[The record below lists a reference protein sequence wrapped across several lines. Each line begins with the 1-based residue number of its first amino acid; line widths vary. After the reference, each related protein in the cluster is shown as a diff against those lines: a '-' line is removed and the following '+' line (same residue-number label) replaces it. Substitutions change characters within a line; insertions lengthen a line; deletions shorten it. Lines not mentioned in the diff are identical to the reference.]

1 MAAKIV
7 VTGMGAV
14 TPLGI
19 GVENYWDALLR
30 GECGIGEIDAAQERK
45 MLISR
50 AAQVKNF
57 NPRDYLNVRLAA
69 DLDLFMQYAYVAA
82 EQALADSGM
91 DARSWRTGVVM
102 GTALAGLE
110 FAGQTQQALAQS
122 GKPVSPRFLSKYM
135 GNIAAAQ
142 FAIDHG
148 IKGPSMTVGTACSS
162 GGDAIVL
169 ASMLLRTGD
178 ADSVVVMA
186 GESPISPLVIN
197 GLCKAGALSKT
208 GESRPFDA
216 GRNGFVVG
224 EGGGALVL
232 ETERHATRR
241 GARIHAVLGGCAN
254 NTDAYHTVTPEP
266 AGAGAAVCMG
276 LALSRAELEPKDIG
290 YLNAHGTA
298 TAAGDVA
305 ETHAIHR
312 VFRQYEVPVSSTKGA
327 TGHLMGAGG
336 ITEAIACIKAIQT
349 GILPFNTG
357 FEQPDREC
365 DLNIIAEKPLERNIS
380 WAMSN
385 SLGFGGQNSCV
396 IFGRY
401 DGPGTE
407 R

>member
-14 TPLGI
+14 TPVGT
-19 GVENYWDALLR
+19 GVENYWEALLR
-30 GECGIGEIDAAQERK
+30 GECGIGEIDGAQERK
-45 MLISR
+45 MLVSR
-50 AAQVKNF
+50 AALVKNF
-57 NPRDYLNVRLAA
+57 RPRDYLNVRLAA
-69 DLDLFMQYAYVAA
+69 DLEPFMQYAYVAA
-82 EQALADSGM
+82 EEALDDSGM

-110 FAGQTQQALAQS
+110 FAGRTQQELAGE
-122 GKPVSPRFLSKYM
+122 GKPVTPRFLSKYM
-135 GNIAAAQ
+135 GNTAAAQ

-148 IKGPSMTVGTACSS
+148 IRGPSLTVGTACSS

-169 ASMLLRTGD
+169 ASMLLRTGQ

-186 GESPISPLVIN
+186 GESAISPLVMN

-208 GESRPFDA
+208 GRSRPFDA
-216 GRNGFVVG
+216 ERNGFVVG
-224 EGGGALVL
+224 EGGGALIL
-232 ETERHATRR
+232 ETERHALKR

-266 AGAGAAVCMG
+266 GGAGAAVCMR
-276 LALSRAELEPKDIG
+276 LALSHAELEPRDIG

-298 TAAGDVA
+298 TPAGDVA
-305 ETHAIHR
+305 ETHAIHS

-336 ITEAIACIKAIQT
+336 ITEAIACVKAVQT
-349 GILPFNTG
+349 GLLPFNIG
-357 FEQPDREC
+357 FEQPDSRC
-365 DLNIIAEKPLERNIS
+365 DLNIIAGKPLEREIS

-396 IFGRY
+396 IVGRY
-401 DGPGTE
+401 DK
-407 R
+407 

>member
-14 TPLGI
+14 TPVGI
-19 GVENYWDALLR
+19 GVESYWDALLR
-30 GECGIGEIDAAQERK
+30 GECGIGEIDRAQERK
-45 MLISR
+45 MLVSR
-50 AAQVKNF
+50 AAQVKDF
-57 NPRDYLNVRLAA
+57 KARDYLSARLAA
-69 DLDLFMQYAYVAA
+69 DLEPFMQYAYVAA

-110 FAGQTQQALAQS
+110 LAGRTQQALEEE
-122 GKPVSPRFLSKYM
+122 GKPVTPRFLSKYM

-148 IKGPSMTVGTACSS
+148 IKGPSLTVGTACSS

-169 ASMLLRTGD
+169 AWMLLRTGQ

-186 GESPISPLVIN
+186 GESAISPLVIN

-208 GESRPFDA
+208 GRSRPFDA

-232 ETERHATRR
+232 ETERHAVRR
-241 GARIHAVLGGCAN
+241 GARIHAVLGACAN

-266 AGAGAAVCMG
+266 GGAGAAVCMR

-305 ETHAIHR
+305 ETHAIHS
-312 VFRQYEVPVSSTKGA
+312 VFRQYDVPVSSTKGA

-336 ITEAIACIKAIQT
+336 ITEAIACVKAIQT
-349 GILPFNTG
+349 GTLPFNIG
-357 FEQPDREC
+357 FEQPDSQC
-365 DLNIIAEKPLERNIS
+365 DLNIIAEKPLKCEIN

-396 IFGRY
+396 ILGKY
-401 DGPGTE
+401 AV
-407 R
+407 